1 MKKNNSVRCTCGI
14 IHAAKDWR
22 NAWRHALADRRVIG
36 LRDEAGSQ
44 IELRSYPDRESLWAA
59 VEKFTAQ
66 NIDAYVVEA

>member
-1 MKKNNSVRCTCGI
+1 
-14 IHAAKDWR
+14 
-22 NAWRHALADRRVIG
+22 